1 MLEQQKER
9 GVPMTNDNKNN
20 RRYTHEEKDR
30 LIARMNPPENCTLT
44 ELAKETGISKST
56 LSTWKYKDT
65 SKASG
70 NTVNKFKGPISSR
83 DKFLV
88 VIETYIMSEIGLSK
102 YCREKGLYVEDI
114 KKWRTSCLGAN
125 DTESIDTKGLRQ
137 DLQDE
142 KKRSKA
148 LEKELLR
155 KERALAETAAL
166 LVLRK
171 KLGAILGDQEED

>member
-1 MLEQQKER
+1 MKGR
-9 GVPMTNDNKNN
+9 GGPMTNDNKKGN
-20 RRYTHEEKDR
+20 RYPIEEKER
-30 LIARMNPPENCTLT
+30 LIARMFPPENISLT
-44 ELAKETGISKST
+44 DLSKETGISKST
-56 LSTWKYKDT
+56 LSTWKYKDS

-70 NTVNKFKGPISSR
+70 INVNKFSGSISSR
-83 DKFLV
+83 EKFLIV
-88 VIETYIMSEIGLSK
+88 LETYTMSEIELSK

-114 KKWRTSCLGAN
+114 KKWRISCISAN
-125 DTESIDTKGLRQ
+125 DTESTDTKVLRQ

-142 KKRSKA
+142 KKRCKS

-155 KERALAETAAL
+155 KEKALAETAAL

>member
-1 MLEQQKER
+1 MLEQLKER
-9 GVPMTNDNKNN
+9 GIPMTNDSKNN

-30 LIARMNPPENCTLT
+30 LIARMFPPENCSLT

-83 DKFLV
+83 DKFLIV
-88 VIETYIMSEIGLSK
+88 METYIMSEIELSK

-114 KKWRTSCLGAN
+114 KKWRTSCLSAN
-125 DTESIDTKGLRQ
+125 DTESTDTKGLRQ

-142 KKRSKA
+142 KKRSKV
-148 LEKELLR
+148 LEKELFR